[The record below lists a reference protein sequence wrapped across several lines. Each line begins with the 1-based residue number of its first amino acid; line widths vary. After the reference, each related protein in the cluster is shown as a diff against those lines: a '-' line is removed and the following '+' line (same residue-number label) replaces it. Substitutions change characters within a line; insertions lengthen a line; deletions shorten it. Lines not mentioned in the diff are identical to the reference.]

1 MRSFGLGGLYMFP
14 TDSISPV
21 EVALLQDVT
30 TDFSFDTK
38 ELYGQYAFPVETARG
53 KGKISLKAGLAEIRA
68 DVFINILGGSS
79 AAGNKLI
86 VKDLAGTIP
95 SSTAY
100 TITVTTPS
108 SGVFLQNLQVVDV
121 TDTTQPPIVFV
132 EVASGS
138 EDAGKY
144 SVAIASGGATA
155 TYTFDETDKGK
166 SVHITYEYS
175 VTTGK
180 TITVTNPVMGV
191 APKFAVR
198 AYNTYDG
205 KEFGFYFPK
214 CVSSKLSINMKLE
227 DFLIPDFDIS
237 AYADGANNVAYYYI
251 SEP

>member
-14 TDSISPV
+14 TGSISPV

-68 DVFINILGGSS
+68 DVFNQILGGTS
-79 AAGNKLI
+79 AAGIKLI
-86 VKDLAGTIP
+86 SKDNATTIP
-95 SSTAY
+95 ATSPY
-100 TITVTTPS
+100 TITVTPPS
-108 SGVFLQNLQVVDV
+108 SGTFIQNLQVVDV
-121 TDTTQPPIVFV
+121 TDTTNPPIVYTQ
-132 EVASGS
+132 VAPAS
-138 EDAGKY
+138 EAAGKY
-144 SVAIASGGATA
+144 SVTSGV
-155 TYTFDETDKGK
+155 YTFAAADEGK
-166 SVHITYEYS
+166 SIKYTYEYS
-175 VTTGK
+175 LTTGK
-180 TITVTNPVMGV
+180 TVTVTNPIMGV

-198 AYNTYDG
+198 AYNIYED

-237 AYADGANNVAYYYI
+237 AYADGSNNVAYYYI
-251 SEP
+251 QEP